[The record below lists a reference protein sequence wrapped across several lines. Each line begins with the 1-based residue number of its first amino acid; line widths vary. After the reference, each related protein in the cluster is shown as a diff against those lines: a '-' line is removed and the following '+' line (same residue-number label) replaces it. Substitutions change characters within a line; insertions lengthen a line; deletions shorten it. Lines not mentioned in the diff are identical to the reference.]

1 MFKIEKCK
9 SNQVIRCISLRL
21 VYYPLNL
28 FEYVVTTLREH
39 FEIKLVEKEKI
50 KDEF

>member
-1 MFKIEKCK
+1 MANFDQAELGTL
-9 SNQVIRCISLRL
+9 LRL
-21 VYYPLNL
+21 VYFPLNL